1 VSSRSLAEEAAERMS
16 GISWNPGEGAA
27 PVVVEGHVITELG
40 IRTLPSDEADLVME
54 MDCTP
59 QRVNIRGGLQGG
71 LIATLVDVVAG
82 MASLDGCPD
91 GHVPTTTTLAVTY
104 LASIQKGPAR
114 ATARIVRRGRRS
126 VVVQVDVH
134 DAGNDRLAAVSTV
147 SFLVVPVG
155 STEAET
161 PLSS

>member
-1 VSSRSLAEEAAERMS
+1 MS
-16 GISWNPGEGAA
+16 GAPWDPGEGAA
-27 PVVVEGHVITELG
+27 PVIVEGHVITELG
-40 IRTLPSDEADLVME
+40 IRTVPSAEADLVME

-82 MASLDGCPD
+82 MASLSGCPN
-91 GHVPTTTTLAVTY
+91 GHVPTTTNLAVTF
-104 LASIQKGPAR
+104 LASIQTGPAR
-114 ATARIVRRGRRS
+114 AEARIVRRGRRS
-126 VVVQVDVH
+126 IVVQVDVR

-155 STEAET
+155 STEAAT
-161 PLSS
+161 PATA